1 MGRKR
6 RPQKTTPNPPGSY
19 TQTEKS
25 NPYFAS
31 FYSLQLSLSPEDQ
44 LAFLAVLREHLPVTF
59 RLNPNYPGHER
70 LLATLQSPERL
81 AALIGEAQIAP
92 VPWYPNNLTW
102 EVRTDRRTLKREAA
116 FKPFHSFLKQASDS
130 GLITRQELVS
140 MLPVLALDIHPGQH
154 VLDMCAAPG
163 SKTSQCIEQL
173 RNEGLIL
180 ANDADPNRA
189 RMLIHQ
195 LRRANTSLVA
205 VVNHQAQFF
214 PRIGSKQTP
223 FLFDR
228 VICDVPCTG
237 DGAIRK
243 YPTKWSTWS
252 EKDAMAIHPV
262 QVDILFRA
270 LLLCKESGLVAYS
283 TCSLNPI
290 EDEAVVAAALARFGD
305 AVELVDL
312 VHRFSVTCPGLQV
325 RPGVA
330 AWKVL
335 VRTEEGFR
343 EVDASEGDSLGF
355 KGTCF
360 PRENNELLAR
370 TVRVMPQDQNT
381 GGFYIALFRKIVKT
395 DPSDAQT
402 GFSKG
407 PKRPDFRAISEDSED
422 WRELQAC
429 YGLPASFPFPQYLFL
444 SAEKRSKVFFISAA
458 LAAMLA
464 EDGDN
469 RLALFSLGVRV
480 LSRNKDKGS
489 FPVCGFR
496 LCQEGLPFLS
506 DLISARRLESSSREL
521 LRNLLLKRIIPL
533 QDAGDLA
540 GALEGIT
547 GYVVIRFTC
556 LLFPEEI
563 VILKHNTG
571 RISSMASDEHTAGL
585 LLVHELA

>member
-6 RPQKTTPNPPGSY
+6 RPQKTNPNPPGSY

-25 NPYFAS
+25 NVFFTS
-31 FYSLQLSLSPEDQ
+31 FYSLQLNLSPEDQ
-44 LAFLAVLREHLPVTF
+44 LSFLTALQDHLPVTF

-81 AALIGEAQIAP
+81 SALIGEAQIAP
-92 VPWYPNNLTW
+92 VPWYPNNLAW

-116 FKPFHSFLKQASDS
+116 FKPFHNFLKQASDS

-140 MLPVLALDIHPGQH
+140 MLPVLALDIHPGHH

-173 RNEGLIL
+173 RSEGLVL

-214 PRIGSKQTP
+214 PRIGPKHSP

-252 EKDAMAIHPV
+252 EKDALAIHPV

-270 LLLCKESGLVAYS
+270 LLLCKEGGLVAYS

-290 EDEAVVAAALARFGD
+290 EDEAVVAAALAKYGD
-305 AVELVDL
+305 QVELLDL
-312 VHRFSVTCPGLQV
+312 VHRFSVICPGLQV
-325 RPGVA
+325 RAGLPV
-330 AWKVL
+330 WKVL
-335 VRTEEGFR
+335 ARTEEGFR
-343 EVDASEGDSLGF
+343 EVSASEDLGC
-355 KGTCF
+355 KATCF
-360 PRENNELLAR
+360 PGENNPLLAR

-381 GGFYIALFRKIVKT
+381 GGFYIALFRKLGKT
-395 DPSDAQT
+395 DPSDQT
-402 GFSKG
+402 SFSKG
-407 PKRPDFRAISEDSED
+407 AKRTDFRALTEDSED
-422 WRELQAC
+422 WSELQAC
-429 YGLPASFPFPQYLFL
+429 YGLPASFPFHQCLFL

-458 LAAMLA
+458 LASMLA
-464 EDGDN
+464 EDVEN

-489 FPVCGFR
+489 FPACHFR

-506 DLISARRLESSSREL
+506 DLISARRLESSDREL
-521 LRNLLLKRIIPL
+521 LRTLLLKRIIPL
-533 QDAGDLA
+533 QEAGDLA
-540 GALEGIT
+540 VALEEIT
-547 GYVVIRFTC
+547 GFVVIRFTC

-563 VILKHNTG
+563 VVLKHNTG